1 MLKNDFLRSEL
12 SKRNFLKRAALT
24 GLTVASLPLF
34 GQANRVLAGSMPKG
48 SRELRFNAWEFQPD
62 SIRGFLDDWTAK
74 SGVPVDL
81 SLIPNV
87 GYGPAIQTRLQGGEV
102 IDVYYNFTYNSGKF
116 VDQGWAR
123 EVSDLPGADD
133 MLADMFPAA
142 RERHQLPDG
151 RVVSAPYF
159 SAAHVLH
166 YNEKMLADNGISGP
180 PKTMQEQY
188 DQAKILKSAGVRNP
202 YVAYWIKEF
211 CEEYLMVYLLA
222 EGIVPFDDDG
232 KPVFADDSKSRDV
245 MEWWASMFLDGLTSP
260 TMLTDDPIAEATMM
274 GTGDAGFYVLHH
286 YFLKIIRDLKDAPEK
301 DNVTISYRMPGRTG
315 ATLQMGEV
323 IQMGTKATGQSL
335 NDAWDLMKFYGWK
348 DENGELRTFKAWAK
362 AAALACP
369 YPEFFKD
376 PDVKASYGDF
386 YDMDA
391 LSRVFE
397 TGSSVVG
404 SRSLPW
410 YQPFQVFVG
419 ERIHAMLLGQATP
432 AETVRGLA
440 DDALKARSGAGGL

>member
-1 MLKNDFLRSEL
+1 
-12 SKRNFLKRAALT
+12 
-24 GLTVASLPLF
+24 
-34 GQANRVLAGSMPKG
+34 
-48 SRELRFNAWEFQPD
+48 
-62 SIRGFLDDWTAK
+62 
-74 SGVPVDL
+74 
-81 SLIPNV
+81 
-87 GYGPAIQTRLQGGEV
+87 
-102 IDVYYNFTYNSGKF
+102 
-116 VDQGWAR
+116 
-123 EVSDLPGADD
+123 
-133 MLADMFPAA
+133 
-142 RERHQLPDG
+142 
-151 RVVSAPYF
+151 
-159 SAAHVLH
+159 
-166 YNEKMLADNGISGP
+166 
-180 PKTMQEQY
+180 
-188 DQAKILKSAGVRNP
+188 
-202 YVAYWIKEF
+202 
-211 CEEYLMVYLLA
+211 
-222 EGIVPFDDDG
+222 
-232 KPVFADDSKSRDV
+232 
-245 MEWWASMFLDGLTSP
+245 
-260 TMLTDDPIAEATMM
+260 
-274 GTGDAGFYVLHH
+274 
-286 YFLKIIRDLKDAPEK
+286 
-301 DNVTISYRMPGRTG
+301 MPGRTG
-315 ATLQMGEV
+315 DTLQMGEV

-404 SRSLPW
+404 ARSLAW